1 MNTRP
6 FLSLVMVLCVGGQT
20 WLSTPLWG
28 AELAPVFSPC
38 CVDVAPKEAPPVRA
52 HFDMDDGRK
61 KVLPSER
68 TDDSL
73 LSKPLLMSAAWTVGM
88 GALAYWSKDRADR
101 AYRSYMSSANTQSQ
115 VRYYD
120 RAQRFD
126 RLAGASLIGMEFGI
140 VLTSYLAFF
149 RR

>member
-1 MNTRP
+1 MNLRS
-6 FLSLVMVLCVGGQT
+6 FLPLMMVLCVGGQV
-20 WLSTPLWG
+20 WLPARLWG
-28 AELAPVFSPC
+28 KEIAPSFALC
-38 CVDVAPKEAPPVRA
+38 CVEAAQSNTPEVRSL
-52 HFDMDDGRK
+52 FDKSGAQK
-61 KVLPSER
+61 KGFQLDR
-68 TDDSL
+68 NDDSL
-73 LSKPLLMSAAWTVGM
+73 LSKPLLFSAAWTVGM

-115 VRYYD
+115 KRYFD

-126 RLAGASLIGMEFGI
+126 RLAGASLIGMEVGI